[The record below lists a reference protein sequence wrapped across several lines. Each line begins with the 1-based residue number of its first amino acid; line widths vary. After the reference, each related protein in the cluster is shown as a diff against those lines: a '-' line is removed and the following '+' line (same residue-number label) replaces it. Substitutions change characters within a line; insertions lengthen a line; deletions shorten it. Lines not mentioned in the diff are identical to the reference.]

1 MTTIAPLPAMYRIF
15 NTDTI
20 HWSCMS
26 HYRESLGTKSS
37 FTLECISPS
46 GSYHVCIHTFAL
58 SGAKLP
64 YQCPIESKENRLPC
78 QCRMG
83 TLCSERAERAQLRNA
98 TVAQKLESRLSGP
111 GEEALRRM
119 SHGFPLPLLLKV
131 ESV

>member
-1 MTTIAPLPAMYRIF
+1 
-15 NTDTI
+15 
-20 HWSCMS
+20 MS

-37 FTLECISPS
+37 VTLECISPS

-98 TVAQKLESRLSGP
+98 TVAQKLEFRLSGP